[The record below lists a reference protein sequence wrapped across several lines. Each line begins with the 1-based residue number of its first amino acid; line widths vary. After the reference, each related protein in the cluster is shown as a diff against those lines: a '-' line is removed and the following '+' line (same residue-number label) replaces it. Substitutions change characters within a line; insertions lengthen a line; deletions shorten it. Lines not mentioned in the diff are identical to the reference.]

1 MRESVTFV
9 AFAAFLSIT
18 ACGSAWA
25 QATAQISGTV
35 RDQTGAVLPGTEV
48 TATQTATGV
57 ARTAV
62 TNETGSYVL
71 PNLALGPYRLEAT
84 LPGFRTFLQT
94 GIVLEVNSDPVI
106 NPLLEVGQVSEQVE
120 VQANAAVVETRT
132 VGVGQVVE
140 NARIMELPLNGR
152 NVVDLIA
159 LAGNAAPAPLVT
171 GQNRDSFATAS
182 YSVAGGINT
191 GVTYILDGANNGNPS
206 DSGYAPLPFPDALQ
220 EFKVETSATS
230 AEKGMKTAAAVTM
243 VTKSGTNELH
253 GDLFEF
259 VRNGIFNARNAFAA
273 KRDTIKRNQF
283 GGTFGGPI
291 AKNRVFF
298 FGGYQGTLLRQDPA
312 QQVALIPT
320 AAMLAGDF
328 TAFTSPACNG
338 GLPVSLKTPFVN
350 NKINPAMFSR
360 VALNLTAKLPTA
372 SADDC
377 GKVIYGLPTKT
388 NDHMMLGKIDY
399 QHSANHSI
407 FGRYFAEDK
416 STPSPFDINHN
427 PLSMGVASRGLG
439 QLFTLGDTYVFGP
452 NVVNALRLTAN
463 RLADGKFEPD
473 SMPTAGLGPVALG
486 VKAFDYQPYTANWT
500 VTNAFQ
506 ITSQGGPTRS
516 AIFGLADDLSVIRGN
531 HQMGFGGNWMLWWAN
546 NYSGSQVMA
555 TTFNGGTTGL
565 ALTDFLLGDVF
576 SFSNGPT
583 KIKNKRGNL
592 PALYAADTW
601 KVKPNLTLSYG
612 LRWEPYIPVVDLKGG
627 PIHFDQNAFNQG
639 IRSNQYDTTP
649 PGVLFP
655 GDPGFPLPEGQNKRW
670 MNFSPRVGLAWD
682 IKGDG
687 RTSVRASVGSVYD
700 YPFGQ
705 FLNLAG
711 APPFYPRNTLTNVN
725 IDDPWANYP
734 LGNGK
739 FGDPFP
745 LPYGNKLGRNPPFPL
760 LSLVNVIDYNTK
772 NPQSYQWN
780 LNVQRLVGTGWIVSA
795 GYLGTNATH
804 IWSTRQYNPGVYFYN
819 GTNTCLLPNGT
830 TITGSNGQCSTT
842 TNQEQRRRL
851 TLLNPAYG
859 QYYGFMPALDFGGTS
874 SYNALSLSVQ
884 RRAVKGVTFNANYT
898 LSHCISDPG
907 GGTELVGSNNTT
919 AYTNPDSRH
928 FDRGNCAGSSTDI
941 RHIFNLSGVAATPQF
956 VNRTL
961 RAFGSGWRF
970 SPIFRVLSGDF
981 LNVTTTQDRAL
992 TTTPTQRMNQV
1003 LLNPYGNKTAKN
1015 YLNRAAFAPPDLG
1028 TFAHT
1033 GANAIEG
1040 PGTWQFD
1047 AALSRTF
1054 QIREGHSVEFRWE
1067 AFNVIN
1073 GFRMMDPVVNFNSGN
1088 FGQMVPSSTTPAPD
1102 PRIMQFGLK
1111 YVF

>member
-1 MRESVTFV
+1 MKGILPWLVFGMFLLAV
-9 AFAAFLSIT
+9 ASND
-18 ACGSAWA
+18 AWA

-35 RDQTGAVLPGTEV
+35 RDQSGAVLPGAEV

-57 ARTAV
+57 ARTAL

-84 LPGFRTFLQT
+84 LAGFRTFVQA
-94 GIVLEVNSDPVI
+94 GIVLEVNSDPVV
-106 NPLLEVGQVSEQVE
+106 NPVLEVGQVSEQVE
-120 VQANAAVVETRT
+120 VQANAATVETRT

-140 NARIMELPLNGR
+140 NTRIMELPLNGR
-152 NVVDLIA
+152 NVIDLIA

-171 GQNRDSFATAS
+171 GSNRDSFATAS

-191 GVTYILDGANNGNPS
+191 GVTYILDGAYNQNPS
-206 DSGYAPLPFPDALQ
+206 DNGYAPLPFPDALQ

-230 AEKGMKTAAAVTM
+230 AEKGMKTAAAVSM

-273 KRDTIKRNQF
+273 KRDTVKRNQF
-283 GGTFGGPI
+283 GGTLGGPI
-291 AKNRVFF
+291 AKNKVFF
-298 FGGYQGTLLRQDPA
+298 FGGYQGTLLRQDPTP
-312 QQVALIPT
+312 QVGFIPT
-320 AAMLAGDF
+320 ATMLTGDF
-328 TAFTSPACNG
+328 TAYASAACNG
-338 GLPVSLKTPFVN
+338 GRQTALKAPFMN
-350 NKINPAMFSR
+350 NKVSPVLFSH

-399 QHSANHSI
+399 QRSANHSI
-407 FGRYFAEDK
+407 FGRYFAENK
-416 STPSPFDINHN
+416 ATPSPFDINHN
-427 PLSMGVASRGLG
+427 PLSMGTASRGLG

-486 VKAFDYQPYTANWT
+486 VKAYDYSPFTANWT
-500 VTNAFQ
+500 ITGAFT
-506 ITSQGGPTRS
+506 ITSQGGPTRA
-516 AIFGLADDLSVIRGN
+516 AIFGVADDLNVIHGN
-531 HQMGFGGNWMLWWAN
+531 HQMALGVNMMMWWAN

-601 KVKPNLTLSYG
+601 KLKPNLTLSYG

-639 IRSNQYDTTP
+639 IKSNQYDTTP

-655 GDPGFPLPEGQNKRW
+655 GDSGFPLPEGQNKRW
-670 MNFSPRVGLAWD
+670 MNFAPRVGLAWD
-682 IKGDG
+682 LKGDG
-687 RTSVRASVGSVYD
+687 RTSLRASVGSVYD

-705 FLNLAG
+705 FLNLAS

-725 IDDPWANYP
+725 IDNPWANYP
-734 LGNGK
+734 G
-739 FGDPFP
+739 GDPFP
-745 LPYGNKLGRNPPFPL
+745 LPHGNNLGRNPPFPL

-780 LNVQRLVGTGWIVSA
+780 LNVQRLVGTGWILSA

-804 IWSTRQYNPGVYFYN
+804 IWSTKQYNPAVYFFN
-819 GTNTCLLPNGT
+819 GTNTCTLPNGT
-830 TITGSNGQCSTT
+830 TITGPPPVANDPTSGHQCSTT

-851 TLLNPAYG
+851 TLANPAYG
-859 QYYGFMPALDFGGTS
+859 PYYGFMPALDYGGTS
-874 SYNALSLSVQ
+874 RYNALSLSVQ
-884 RRAVKGVTFNANYT
+884 RRAAKGVTFNANYT

-907 GGTELVGSNNTT
+907 GGTELVGNNNTT
-919 AYTNPDSRH
+919 AYTNPDNRR

-956 VNRTL
+956 ANRTL
-961 RAFGSGWRF
+961 RALGSDWRF
-970 SPIFRVLSGDF
+970 SPIFRLLSGDY
-981 LNVTTTQDRAL
+981 LTVTTSQDRAL
-992 TTTPTQRMNQV
+992 TTTPTQRVNQ
-1003 LLNPYGNKTAKN
+1003 LLANPYGNKSVKN
-1015 YLNRAAFAPPDLG
+1015 YLNPAAFGLPDLG
-1028 TFAHT
+1028 TFANT
-1033 GANAIEG
+1033 GANAIRG

-1054 QIREGHSVEFRWE
+1054 QIREGHTVEFRWE

-1088 FGQMVPSSTTPAPD
+1088 FGQVTTSYD